1 MTDSLHQMIYATDA
15 SAYREMPLAVVYP
28 RDASDVKACIGFA
41 RENGITLIPRAAG
54 TSLAGQVVGNG
65 VVVDVS
71 RYMNCVLEINEEE
84 HWVRVEPGV
93 VLDELN
99 MRVKSL
105 GLFFG
110 PETSTSNRC
119 CLGGMVGNN
128 SCGSHSLVYGSTRDH
143 LLEAKVILSNGEEV
157 VLKGLEKKE
166 VLDKMTCDSLE
177 GKIYKCAVEMLEKNG
192 EEIVQHFPDSALRR
206 RNSGYAI
213 DQLLYSNYFDATRE
227 DKFNLCK
234 LLAGS
239 EGTLAFVTELKLNL
253 VPLPPKEKAVICVH
267 CRTLEEAFEG
277 NLVALRHHPVAIEL
291 MDQNILELSKGN
303 IAQNKNRFFIQGDP
317 AAILIVELALDSRE
331 EVDRVAD
338 RIEADMRMHGYG
350 YHFPRIYGSDINR
363 VWSLRKAGLGL
374 LSGMPGNAK
383 PVSVIED
390 TAVAPERLPAYMK
403 DFGKMLERLGL
414 TCVYHAHISTGELH
428 LRPVL
433 NLKEEKDRVL
443 FRRVA
448 EETAKLVKKHRG
460 SLSGEHGD

>member
-1 MTDSLHQMIYATDA
+1 MAEDT
-15 SAYREMPLAVVYP
+15 
-28 RDASDVKACIGFA
+28 
-41 RENGITLIPRAAG
+41 
-54 TSLAGQVVGNG
+54 
-65 VVVDVS
+65 
-71 RYMNCVLEINEEE
+71 
-84 HWVRVEPGV
+84 
-93 VLDELN
+93 
-99 MRVKSL
+99 
-105 GLFFG
+105 
-110 PETSTSNRC
+110 
-119 CLGGMVGNN
+119 
-128 SCGSHSLVYGSTRDH
+128 
-143 LLEAKVILSNGEEV
+143 
-157 VLKGLEKKE
+157 
-166 VLDKMTCDSLE
+166 LE
-177 GKIYKCAVEMLEKNG
+177 GKIYRCSVEMLENNR
-192 EEIVQHFPDSALRR
+192 EEIIQHFPDPALRR

-213 DQLLYSNYFDATRE
+213 DQLLYSDYFDVVYE
-227 DKFNLCK
+227 EKFNLCK

-277 NLVALRHHPVAIEL
+277 NLVALKHHPVAIEL

-303 IAQNKNRFFIQGDP
+303 IEQNKNRFFVQGDP
-317 AAILIVELALDSRE
+317 AAILIVELAQKSRE

-338 RIEADMRMHGYG
+338 QIEADMKMHGYG
-350 YHFPRIYGSDINR
+350 YHFPRVYGSDINR

-403 DFGKMLERLGL
+403 DFGEMLERLGL
-414 TCVYHAHISTGELH
+414 KCVYHAHISTGELH

-433 NLKEEKDRVL
+433 NLKEENDRVL

-460 SLSGEHGD
+460 SLSGEHGDGRLRGEFIPLLFGEKVYGLMQETKACWDPEGIFNARKIVNTPPMGYLSSI